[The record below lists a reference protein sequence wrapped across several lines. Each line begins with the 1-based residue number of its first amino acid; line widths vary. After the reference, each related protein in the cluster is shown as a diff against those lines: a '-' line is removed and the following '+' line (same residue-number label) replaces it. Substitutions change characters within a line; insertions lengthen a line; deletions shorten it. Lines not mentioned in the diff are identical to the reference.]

1 MRRRRKYREEPE
13 NHDRWL
19 ISYAD
24 FITLLFA
31 FFVVMYAVSSV
42 NEGKYRV
49 LSDSIV
55 SAFRSNPNNPAAG
68 QGEVSVSQTPMI
80 LPSILPPRPSSSVRP
95 PINTTPVQQQE
106 ALRDVTHDLRQ
117 ALAPLVE
124 QGKVHIMEGTRG
136 IIVDIDANLLF
147 GQGEA
152 QLGAAAVTVLGSMA
166 DILVPTNFPIIVEGH
181 TDNVPIATAQY
192 PSNWEL
198 SGARASS
205 VVRLLVAHGVA
216 GARLTATGYA
226 DQRPIADNS
235 TPAGQAMNRRVTIT
249 IESEPR

>member
-1 MRRRRKYREEPE
+1 MRRRRKYREAPE

-19 ISYAD
+19 VSYAD

-55 SAFRSNPNNPAAG
+55 SAFRSTPGSPDTG
-68 QGEVSVSQTPMI
+68 QGDGSVSPTPMI
-80 LPSILPPRPSSSVRP
+80 MPSILPPRPSSSVRP
-95 PINTTPVQQQE
+95 PISEAPLQQQE
-106 ALRDVTHDLRQ
+106 ALRDVTRDLRQ
-117 ALAPLVE
+117 ALGALVE
-124 QGKVHIMEGTRG
+124 QGQVHIMEGTRG
-136 IIVDIDANLLF
+136 IIVDIDASLLF
-147 GQGEA
+147 AQGEA
-152 QLGAAAVTVLGSMA
+152 QLGPQAVAVLSSMA
-166 DILVPTNFPIIVEGH
+166 EILAPTPFPIIVEGH

-205 VVRLLVAHGVA
+205 VVRLLMGQGVA
-216 GARLTATGYA
+216 GSRLTATGYA

-235 TPAGQAMNRRVTIT
+235 TAAGQAINRRVSIT
-249 IESEPR
+249 IESQLR